1 MWKAWRSVPTRIVKI
16 SEEANLYRLIKHSF
30 RGQAEFRTGVVTCQ
44 RESEGIVWRPFLG
57 LFEKQQE
64 L

>member
-16 SEEANLYRLIKHSF
+16 SEEANLYGLIKHSLE
-30 RGQAEFRTGVVTCQ
+30 GQAGFGTGVVTCQ

-57 LFEKQQE
+57 PFEKQQE